1 MIYFDNAATGG
12 FKASAVLDAAVTT
25 LKYLNANPGRSG
37 HRLALAGAKTVI
49 GARMAVQELF
59 NAEDADRVIFTKNT
73 TEALNL
79 ALIGTAEEDGHIVT
93 TVYEHNS
100 VLRTLTHLKE
110 RFRIGYTVTDGT
122 PEAIAAAMKKNTYL
136 VAVNHVSNVTGREAD
151 AAAIGKIAREKGAL
165 FLLDAAQSAGHT
177 DIDMQKYGVDLLCA
191 AGHKGIGGIM
201 GSGVLVFNKKTE
213 VRPVL
218 FGGTG
223 TESFNTSQPKFYPER
238 LESGTLNLPAIAA
251 LGEAAAYIK
260 PNIRIFGETL
270 TTLTEALVSALETIR
285 GVRLYSRPN
294 RYGIVSFALDAAPS
308 AAVADVLSS
317 EYDIAVRGGLH
328 CAPLAHKALGTAE
341 NGLVR
346 ASFAPQNTLKEV
358 AVFVK
363 AVSRIANNGLY

>member
-122 PEAIAAAMKKNTYL
+122 PEAIAAAMKKTPI
-136 VAVNHVSNVTGREAD
+136 S
-151 AAAIGKIAREKGAL
+151 
-165 FLLDAAQSAGHT
+165 
-177 DIDMQKYGVDLLCA
+177 
-191 AGHKGIGGIM
+191 
-201 GSGVLVFNKKTE
+201 
-213 VRPVL
+213 
-218 FGGTG
+218 
-223 TESFNTSQPKFYPER
+223 
-238 LESGTLNLPAIAA
+238 
-251 LGEAAAYIK
+251 
-260 PNIRIFGETL
+260 
-270 TTLTEALVSALETIR
+270 
-285 GVRLYSRPN
+285 SR
-294 RYGIVSFALDAAPS
+294 
-308 AAVADVLSS
+308 
-317 EYDIAVRGGLH
+317 
-328 CAPLAHKALGTAE
+328 
-341 NGLVR
+341 
-346 ASFAPQNTLKEV
+346 
-358 AVFVK
+358 
-363 AVSRIANNGLY
+363 